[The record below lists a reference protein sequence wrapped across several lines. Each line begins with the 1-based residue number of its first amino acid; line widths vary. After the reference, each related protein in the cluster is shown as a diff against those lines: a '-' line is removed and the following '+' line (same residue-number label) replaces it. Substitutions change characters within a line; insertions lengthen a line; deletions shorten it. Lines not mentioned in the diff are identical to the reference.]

1 MTLRYK
7 YKQKMTN
14 MGRNKCSFSQIWPI
28 ILYSIS
34 HHPVAVE
41 LPILPLVDFSLLL
54 LELVC
59 VRPVENVTFVIF
71 LIIQSFAATPKI
83 YLQHMMCILL
93 ALPILVTIIPN
104 ICCNI
109 SSPSLMGWFTPRYT
123 FWSLKVSFSLFHCIR
138 ITNF

>member
-1 MTLRYK
+1 MQVSKVTHQEKPLKMALRYK

-14 MGRNKCSFSQIWPI
+14 MGRNKCSFSQIWPT

-34 HHPVAVE
+34 HHPVSVE
-41 LPILPLVDFSLLL
+41 SPLLPLVYLRLLL

-59 VRPVENVTFVIF
+59 ARPVENVTFVIF
-71 LIIQSFAATPKI
+71 FTMRSFAATPKI

-109 SSPSLMGWFTPRYT
+109 SYPSLM
-123 FWSLKVSFSLFHCIR
+123 V
-138 ITNF
+138 